1 MRRHEALL
9 RQLAIRHPL
18 IQAPMAGVS
27 TPRLAAA
34 VSEAGALGSLGT
46 AAAAVDEI
54 AAQIRQTR
62 ELTAQ
67 PFNVNLFC
75 HAPAV
80 ADAAREADWLAY
92 LTPEFRRFG
101 AQPPATLREIYRSA
115 LGNDELLAVLLA
127 LRPAVVSFHFGLPD
141 SGWIPALREAGIVT
155 LVCVTDPDE
164 AVLAERAGADVLV
177 AQGYEAGGHRGIF
190 DPARDARI
198 GTFALVRLLARRFT
212 LPVVAAG
219 GIMDGSGIAAALQL
233 GAAAVQMGT
242 AFILCPESAAGA
254 AYRERLRDASARHTG
269 VTAAISGRAARG
281 LVNRLHELGERTG
294 LRPPDYPIAYDAGK
308 ALHQA
313 AAAHGNHDYAVHWA
327 GQGAPLARELPA
339 AQLVQCLIDEW
350 HDAERAAAAE

>member
-18 IQAPMAGVS
+18 IQAPMVGVS
-27 TPRLAAA
+27 TPRLAAT

-46 AAAAVDEI
+46 AAAGIDEI

-80 ADAAREADWLAY
+80 ADPAREAAWLAY
-92 LTPEFRRFG
+92 LAPEFQRFG
-101 AQPPATLREIYRSA
+101 AQPPATLREIYRTA
-115 LGNDELLAVLLA
+115 LGDDDQHAMLLA

-141 SGWIPALREAGIVT
+141 TDWIAALREAGIVT
-155 LVCVTDPDE
+155 LACVTDLDE
-164 AVLAERAGADVLV
+164 AALAEAAGVDVLV
-177 AQGYEAGGHRGIF
+177 AQGYEAGGHRGMF
-190 DPARDARI
+190 DPAHDLRL
-198 GTFALVRLLARRFT
+198 GTFALVRLLVRKFT

-219 GIMDGSGIAAALQL
+219 GIMDGGGIAAALQL

-242 AFILCPESAAGA
+242 AFVLCPESAAGA
-254 AYRERLRDASARHTG
+254 AYRERLRSAQSRHTG

-281 LVNRLHELGERTG
+281 LVNRLHALGEQTT
-294 LRPPDYPIAYDAGK
+294 LRLPDYPIAYDAGK

-313 AAAHGNHDYAVHWA
+313 AAAQGNHDYAAHWA

-350 HDAERAAAAE
+350 HEAERTAMAK